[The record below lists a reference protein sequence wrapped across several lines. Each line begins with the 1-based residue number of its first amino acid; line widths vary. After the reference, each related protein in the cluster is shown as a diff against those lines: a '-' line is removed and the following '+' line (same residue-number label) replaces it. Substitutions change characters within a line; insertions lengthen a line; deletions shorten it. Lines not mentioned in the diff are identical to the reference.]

1 VLADLDAEAIWLE
14 ATQEERRVLV
24 HELVQ
29 EVALFPDHLEV
40 AVAGAPRLN
49 VTL

>member
-1 VLADLDAEAIWLE
+1 M
-14 ATQEERRVLV
+14 
-24 HELVQ
+24 HELVE

-49 VTL
+49 VTLDEVGVLTDGVRGGT